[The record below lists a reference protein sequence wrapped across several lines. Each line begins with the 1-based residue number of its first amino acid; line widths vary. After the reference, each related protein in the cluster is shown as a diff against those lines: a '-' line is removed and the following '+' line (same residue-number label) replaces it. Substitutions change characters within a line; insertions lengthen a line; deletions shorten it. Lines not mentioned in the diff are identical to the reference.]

1 MNATQLEI
9 TNLLF
14 RWNLNKPAMP
24 RMKLCTLY
32 KDFEKEYEKFQVAK
46 RDYLQ
51 VLDAE
56 LGKYPIVRCEMHE
69 FANREMEN
77 HLQEITANAHKLAIK
92 QVNPILSDTIYKMH
106 TIFHSMLA
114 TQEQALALSNGHRHI
129 ADALFD
135 IKNEALVKSGEFVHS
150 ANLYACEM
158 LDTVFQDLMDL
169 LDKLEEKNKEN
180 KRNLLE
186 TCSNNIAKY
195 ESLSAGLGL
204 ECNISVIAKGD
215 DGYCYIKD
223 QIFDMTCISDDFGRI
238 WSLL

>member
-1 MNATQLEI
+1 
-9 TNLLF
+9 
-14 RWNLNKPAMP
+14 
-24 RMKLCTLY
+24 
-32 KDFEKEYEKFQVAK
+32 
-46 RDYLQ
+46 
-51 VLDAE
+51 
-56 LGKYPIVRCEMHE
+56 MHQ

-77 HLQEITANAHKLAIK
+77 HLQEITDRVYKLAIK
-92 QVNPILSDTIYKMH
+92 QVNPILSDAIYKMH
-106 TIFHSMLA
+106 TVFHSMLG

-129 ADALFD
+129 ADALVD

-180 KRNLLE
+180 KKILLE

-195 ESLSAGLGL
+195 ESLSAGLGI
-204 ECNISVIAKGD
+204 ECNINVIAKGEN
-215 DGYCYIKD
+215 GYCYIKD
-223 QIFDMTCISDDFGRI
+223 QIFDMTVISDDLSRI

>member
-32 KDFEKEYEKFQVAK
+32 KDFEKEYEKFNVSK
-46 RDYLQ
+46 KDYLQ
-51 VLDAE
+51 ILDKE
-56 LGKYPIVRCEMHE
+56 LEKYPIVKCEMHQ
-69 FANREMEN
+69 FAEREMEN
-77 HLQEITANAHKLAIK
+77 HLQEITAKSNKLAIK
-92 QVNPILSDTIYKMH
+92 QVNPILSDAIYKMH
-106 TIFHSMLA
+106 TGFHSMLA
-114 TQEQALALSNGHRHI
+114 TQEQALAVSNGHRYI
-129 ADALFD
+129 VDALFD

-158 LDTVFQDLMDL
+158 LDTVFQDLIDL

-180 KRNLLE
+180 KRILLE
-186 TCSNNIAKY
+186 TYSNNILKY
-195 ESLSAGLGL
+195 DSLGAGLGI
-204 ECNISVIAKGD
+204 ECNISVIAKGEN
-215 DGYCYIKD
+215 GYCYIKD
-223 QIFDMTCISDDFGRI
+223 QIFDMTIISDDLSRV